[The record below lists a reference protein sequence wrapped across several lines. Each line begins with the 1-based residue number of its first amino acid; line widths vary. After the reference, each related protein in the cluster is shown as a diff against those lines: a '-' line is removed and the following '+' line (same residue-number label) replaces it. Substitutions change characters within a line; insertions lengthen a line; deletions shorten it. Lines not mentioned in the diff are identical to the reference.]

1 MGRMVVRIGTAPL
14 IGQGTQGMKLGILFV
29 DDDPNILQALQR
41 MLRGQRAEWDMSFCD
56 SPVRALA
63 LLEQRHFDVVVSDM
77 RMPDLD
83 GADLLSQVERAHPGT
98 LRVVLSGYSEKHS
111 IFRSIGPAHQ
121 YLAKPCSPEL
131 ILTLMERA
139 LAMRRILADE
149 HMRRL
154 ASGLRTLPSLPD
166 LYLPLTRA
174 MEKDSVTV
182 GEIADLVG
190 RDVAMTAELL
200 KITNSAFFAL
210 GAHMTTAEQAVKLL
224 GMETVRNLVL
234 VSGIF
239 RQYEAGP
246 GQDKLRALSGYSLQT
261 GQLARQ
267 LALENGENSDLAAL
281 AQCAGMMSV
290 IRALVLFDAFGSR
303 YGAAVA
309 EAGPE
314 TLEDC
319 ERRTF
324 GASHCELGAYLLS
337 LWGFPDAV
345 VEAVLYALRP
355 SALGG
360 GSRMVTSYLHLARA
374 LGADFP
380 LPLKADRCCAV
391 LDEIYTGALALRA
404 TVNGEMVLADGRRTG
419 KGRTCNA

>member
-1 MGRMVVRIGTAPL
+1 
-14 IGQGTQGMKLGILFV
+14 MKLGILFV

-41 MLRGQRAEWDMSFCD
+41 MLRGQRTGWDMSFCD

-63 LLEQRHFDVVVSDM
+63 LLEERHFDVVVSDM

-83 GADLLSQVERAHPGT
+83 GAELLSRVERGHPGT

-131 ILTLMERA
+131 ILALMERA
-139 LAMRRILADE
+139 LSMRRILADDR
-149 HMRRL
+149 MRRL

-210 GAHMTTAEQAVKLL
+210 GARMTTAAQAVKLL

-239 RQYEAGP
+239 RQYDAGP
-246 GQDKLRALSGYSLQT
+246 GQDRLRALSDYSLQT
-261 GQLARQ
+261 GQLAQQ
-267 LALENGENSDLAAL
+267 LARENGESAELAAL

-290 IRALVLFDAFGSR
+290 IGTLVLFDAFGAR
-303 YGAAVA
+303 YEAMLA
-309 EAGPE
+309 EALPE
-314 TLEDC
+314 TLEAC
-319 ERRTF
+319 ERQAF
-324 GASHCELGAYLLS
+324 GGSHCELGAYLLS

-345 VEAVLYALRP
+345 VEAVLYALQP
-355 SALGG
+355 SACGDG
-360 GSRMVTSYLHLARA
+360 TRMVASYLHLARA
-374 LGADFP
+374 LGPNFPFP
-380 LPLKADRCCAV
+380 LKPGRCCGL
-391 LDEIYTGALALRA
+391 LDEAHVQALGLQA
-404 TVNGEMVLADGRRTG
+404 TVDGEKLVSDGQRTG
-419 KGRTCNA
+419 KGRKCNA